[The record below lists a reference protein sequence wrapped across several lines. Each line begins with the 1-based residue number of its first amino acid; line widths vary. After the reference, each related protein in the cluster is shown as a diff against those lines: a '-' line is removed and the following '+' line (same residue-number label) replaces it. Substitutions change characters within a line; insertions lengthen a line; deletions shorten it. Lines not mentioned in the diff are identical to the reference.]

1 MDVTMFDFPTMRDG
15 RIAVETKYCELLNLY
30 RRGEQLDEIEID
42 WLDSANT
49 WLINTE
55 TTSNER
61 R

>member
-1 MDVTMFDFPTMRDG
+1 MDVMMFDFPTMRDD

>member
-42 WLDSANT
+42 WLDSANS
-49 WLINTE
+49 WLIATE
-55 TTSNER
+55 SKL
-61 R
+61 

>member
-1 MDVTMFDFPTMRDG
+1 MDVMVYSFPTMADG
-15 RIAVETKYCELLNLY
+15 VSVVEQKFCELMSQY

-55 TTSNER
+55 TASNER